1 MSNLASTYED
11 LDRPEEAELL
21 RVEVLEKRKSTFGE
35 EHEDTIDA
43 IARLGTLY
51 LDLGKLEGA
60 KELIQRVWITW
71 LSAGTMAQ
79 LYKALGEFL
88 KTELSNATIQVI
100 EKALGPKHPYAS
112 KARAACNRNL
122 ACKHKLAAIYWGKV
136 LAKETEKLE
145 VEPSRD
151 SVRILGLHH
160 PLTLKCRYSMAVVL
174 KRHGREA
181 EAIQLLVETTNEAEQ
196 VIGSFNEDISIFIGT
211 LSEWCGADKA
221 IRMLLNAQEVGKTSL
236 LSEDWEVISNLFE

>member
-60 KELIQRVWITW
+60 KELIQRAW
-71 LSAGTMAQ
+71 M
-79 LYKALGEFL
+79 
-88 KTELSNATIQVI
+88 
-100 EKALGPKHPYAS
+100 
-112 KARAACNRNL
+112 
-122 ACKHKLAAIYWGKV
+122 